1 MTVCQLGPNE
11 TLIFHRLSTR
21 PDCCEE
27 QLCFLFKNLE
37 ELHFYFSVLK
47 YRPGPKVAQ
56 ITPHTPIKHVSIS
69 FRKQVC
75 FHAALLQLEYMNSL
89 SQLVPKFLNCIL
101 KYKRMGNAENNYK
114 Q

>member
-1 MTVCQLGPNE
+1 MFSIQKLGR
-11 TLIFHRLSTR
+11 TT
-21 PDCCEE
+21 
-27 QLCFLFKNLE
+27 FLF
-37 ELHFYFSVLK
+37 FVLK
-47 YRPGPKVAQ
+47 YRHGPKVAQ

-89 SQLVPKFLNCIL
+89 PQLVPKFLNCIL